1 MNNKEILDRLEEIN
15 KSIGNNA
22 RNTFVNNMKY
32 LMNAQGISQ
41 ADICRELN
49 VSSATASDWCTGKKY
64 PRIDAMQRLADLFGV
79 RYSTL
84 TTERGIE
91 DYEDMQRIEALHQ
104 NQKLRLL
111 FDIQKELSES
121 DLNAVLSVTKA
132 IAKERGD
139 DD

>member
-49 VSSATASDWCTGKKY
+49 VSSATASDWCILK
-64 PRIDAMQRLADLFGV
+64 
-79 RYSTL
+79 
-84 TTERGIE
+84 
-91 DYEDMQRIEALHQ
+91 
-104 NQKLRLL
+104 
-111 FDIQKELSES
+111 
-121 DLNAVLSVTKA
+121 VT
-132 IAKERGD
+132 ISQD
-139 DD
+139 